1 MLIKVIKLKVI
12 EVCIKNE
19 IDKIRILYC
28 YLVLF
33 LSCFI

>member
-12 EVCIKNE
+12 EVCKNE